1 MKRIAHHEWVE
12 KKEKTLKRVF
22 SKFLSNANVKRNRL
36 QKYMQAKAMHTG
48 EWVGNSVRVI

>member
-1 MKRIAHHEWVE
+1 MKRIAHHGWVE

-48 EWVGNSVRVI
+48 EWVSNSVRVV